1 MGRIKNI
8 FGRFFSKKKYDLRFA
23 SKEFNQDLLEEYNTS
38 RPLGPMDQ
46 LCYAPFKNIYF
57 GHYGKA
63 TVCCYNRDFV
73 IGEYPKQSIKEIWN
87 SKEANQLRKSI
98 SNNNL
103 DFGCHLCK
111 KHLLAKN
118 FEANKAKQYDTLS
131 SNKNGYPSVMEFELS
146 NVCNLECTMCNG
158 SFSSLIRRN
167 REGLPPIPLAYD
179 GGFVNQLDEFI
190 PHLEEV
196 KFYGGE
202 PFLIEIYF
210 DIWKRI
216 IEIKPSIRIS
226 VQTNASILNKRV
238 KELLLQANFH
248 INISIDSLQKESYEN
263 IRVNGSFDRVM
274 KNLDWFQSYCNERD
288 TFFGLSACLMV
299 ENYKELPNF
308 VRFCNEKK
316 AALYLHFVDFPKDKA
331 LKSLTKSELQN
342 VLLFLEGEEFKAEHP
357 IAKKNIAHYWD
368 TIKQVKFLL
377 ENSGFNKKAIGDIEQ
392 FIAELSQQVN
402 QIPYFNETEKA
413 EKIDLFVRVLHEL
426 DARVENKEVL
436 KKTLEELN
444 FNDAMASREA
454 LKMFESKS
462 IDELVALV
470 MQRVK
475 K

>member
-1 MGRIKNI
+1 MGRVKNI
-8 FGRFFSKKKYDLRFA
+8 FNWFLPKKRYELSLA
-23 SKEFNQDLLEEYNTS
+23 SKELNQDLLEEYNTS
-38 RPLGPMDQ
+38 RPLGPMNE

-63 TVCCYNRDFV
+63 TVCCYNRDFT
-73 IGEYPKQSIKEIWN
+73 IGEYPQQSIKEIWN
-87 SKEANQLRKSI
+87 SKEANQLRESI

-131 SNKNGYPSVMEFELS
+131 LNKNGYPSVMEFELS

-179 GGFVNQLDEFI
+179 EGFVNQLDEFI

-202 PFLIEIYF
+202 PFLIELYF

-238 KELLLQANFH
+238 RALLQQANFH
-248 INISIDSLQKESYEN
+248 INISIDSLQKENYEN

-274 KNLDWFQSYCNERD
+274 KNLDWFQNYCNERG

-299 ENYKELPNF
+299 ENWKELPNF
-308 VRFCNEKK
+308 VRFCN
-316 AALYLHFVDFPKDKA
+316 
-331 LKSLTKSELQN
+331 
-342 VLLFLEGEEFKAEHP
+342 
-357 IAKKNIAHYWD
+357 KKNATRSD
-368 TIKQVKFLL
+368 TIRYH
-377 ENSGFNKKAIGDIEQ
+377 SNKRLPQ
-392 FIAELSQQVN
+392 
-402 QIPYFNETEKA
+402 
-413 EKIDLFVRVLHEL
+413 
-426 DARVENKEVL
+426 
-436 KKTLEELN
+436 
-444 FNDAMASREA
+444 
-454 LKMFESKS
+454 
-462 IDELVALV
+462 
-470 MQRVK
+470 
-475 K
+475 